1 MVVTDNLIENKIF
14 RSQLHHTLFPDVESS
29 CAQQCPA
36 DLKLGKEQLPLDD
49 WTVDKLK
56 SYYFPNN
63 VTFTLQLVGTKNV
76 VLVKRILVLKL
87 EI

>member
-1 MVVTDNLIENKIF
+1 MIGLGSDNKIF
-14 RSQLHHTLFPDVESS
+14 RSHLHHALFHDVESS
-29 CAQQCPA
+29 CTQQCPA
-36 DLKLGKEQLPLDD
+36 DFNLGKNLPLDN

-63 VTFTLQLVGTKNV
+63 VTFTLQLVGTENV

-87 EI
+87 